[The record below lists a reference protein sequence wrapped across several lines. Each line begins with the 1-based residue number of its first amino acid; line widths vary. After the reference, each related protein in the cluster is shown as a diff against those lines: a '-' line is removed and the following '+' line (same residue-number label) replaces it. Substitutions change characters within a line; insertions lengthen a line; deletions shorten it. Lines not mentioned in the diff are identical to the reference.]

1 MFANTNLGV
10 MNLGFPDVCLTPPLA
25 VPVPYPNITFSV
37 THIPSIFNFLIG
49 GGLAENLL
57 TQGTVSL
64 GDFTG
69 VLLGVA
75 SGTMAGPDRPVLG
88 SFKVMH
94 GPVFATRMTT
104 LNIQNS
110 TNTIGVSLTPA
121 QVRVLLLS

>member
-1 MFANTNLGV
+1 MFANTWLGV

-25 VPVPYPNITFSV
+25 IPVPYPNITFSFF
-37 THIPSIFNFLIG
+37 HIPSLFDILIG
-49 GGLAENLL
+49 GGFAENLL

-75 SGTMAGPDRPVLG
+75 SGMMAGPDRPILG
-88 SFKVMH
+88 SFKVIH
-94 GPVFATRMTT
+94 GAAFATHLTT

-110 TNTIGVSLTPA
+110 TNTIGITLTPA
-121 QVRVLLLS
+121 QIRVVILS